1 MLAPSTRNADN
12 PWAVVTRA
20 MKITCGVEVRAAG
33 MLVSPGQV
41 RHTARIVG
49 FHDAI
54 RFADRENLADY
65 DPAFAVNPTTDEQ
78 EDSGGRARVAAALS
92 EIVGL
97 FASAGWDAV
106 LATDCIE
113 HVVYRAGDLTSRP
126 NAVEVLRRDRT
137 ISALLGIPPRSWAAL
152 LRIVLGHPDRKHAGT
167 PTGDGVLLRLL
178 DGEPLDSLR
187 CDSGL
192 LAAIWAA
199 KPRADA

>member
-1 MLAPSTRNADN
+1 MNSA
-12 PWAVVTRA
+12 
-20 MKITCGVEVRAAG
+20 
-33 MLVSPGQV
+33 
-41 RHTARIVG
+41 
-49 FHDAI
+49 
-54 RFADRENLADY
+54 
-65 DPAFAVNPTTDEQ
+65 TDDE
-78 EDSGGRARVAAALS
+78 EDSGGRARVAAVSS

-97 FASAGWDAV
+97 FASAGWDAMLV
-106 LATDCIE
+106 TDCIE

-126 NAVEVLRRDRT
+126 NAVEVLRRDRA

-199 KPRADA
+199 KPRTDT